1 MQTKSLTPQ
10 QSNYIHKYS
19 DPSSPSFGNSYRSA
33 LSAGYSDQ
41 TSKNLTHLKPK
52 WLSES
57 IGIIKP
63 IDPEQITQVLTSV
76 IYNPEEPTYIK
87 LKALELMMKSYNMLK
102 QHEESQIKT
111 VCLSINLTGDPA
123 PR

>member
-33 LSAGYSDQ
+33 LSAGYSD
-41 TSKNLTHLKPK
+41 
-52 WLSES
+52 
-57 IGIIKP
+57 
-63 IDPEQITQVLTSV
+63 QITQVLTSV